1 MKLRINGFENE
12 IEFNQDKVN
21 VLQIK
26 DAKCFSHMLE
36 ILNEKINGAES
47 EEIFL
52 IDENSKELN
61 MSKEMYIVFDLFNI
75 DYNSKKVLGK
85 LYDIIKENIEKNQDL
100 AIENMLTK
108 IRNYLIEEINELPF
122 EFVIKQDIEI
132 IDVLKIFGLKIDN
145 QSYNSVLERV
155 EILIDIIS
163 TIEIAKILVIPNLK
177 QYLSKNE
184 LLELYK
190 YSLYNNINLLLL
202 ERDNNENLKYESILC
217 IDNEYDD
224 YVM

>member
-12 IEFNQDKVN
+12 IEFNKENIN
-21 VLQIK
+21 VLEIRN
-26 DAKCFSHMLE
+26 ARCFSYMLE
-36 ILNEKINGAES
+36 IINGKINGLES

-52 IDENSKELN
+52 IGNDNEEIN

-85 LYDIIKENIEKNQDL
+85 LYEIIERNIKNNQEL
-100 AIENMLTK
+100 AIENMMLK

-122 EFVIKQDIEI
+122 EFIIKQEIEI
-132 IDVLKIFGLKIDN
+132 TDILKLFGLKIDC
-145 QSYNSVLERV
+145 QCYNSILERV

-163 TIEIAKILVIPNLK
+163 TIGIAKILVIPNLK
-177 QYLSKNE
+177 QYLSKKE

-190 YSLYNNINLLLL
+190 YSLYNNVNLLLL
-202 ERDNNENLKYESILC
+202 ERNNNEKLEYEKVLC

-224 YVM
+224 YFL